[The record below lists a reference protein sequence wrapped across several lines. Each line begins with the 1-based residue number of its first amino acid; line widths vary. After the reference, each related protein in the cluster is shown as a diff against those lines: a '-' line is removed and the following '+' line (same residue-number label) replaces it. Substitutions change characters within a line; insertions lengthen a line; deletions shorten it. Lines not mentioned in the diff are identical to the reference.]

1 MLSAMRFD
9 YRNFDAPTRRVGL
22 LRMTLSPQ
30 GIQSIL
36 RRLPGFI
43 PGKKTPITVF
53 LQAVSAGE
61 KFAALPQT
69 PSGARVPRKGHETA

>member
-30 GIQSIL
+30 GIHSN
-36 RRLPGFI
+36 
-43 PGKKTPITVF
+43 
-53 LQAVSAGE
+53 
-61 KFAALPQT
+61 
-69 PSGARVPRKGHETA
+69 RVAFPN

>member
-30 GIQSIL
+30 GHTI
-36 RRLPGFI
+36 
-43 PGKKTPITVF
+43 
-53 LQAVSAGE
+53 
-61 KFAALPQT
+61 
-69 PSGARVPRKGHETA
+69 